1 MEAANPDLIRDSE
14 QSALPEQEPAVEAAQ
29 ELFVAEEDDHAMD
42 IVNIIQSCLKDIK
55 KIKSKHPTKML
66 SQLISVSEYIK
77 LRARY
82 RQHKLCTWPCLSASM
97 AITRRMG
104 KGPYYARQI
113 RHNALFLLKHH
124 HLPPPRSFV
133 KHGHHSLL
141 DNEAV
146 LHDVRVYLA
155 TQSLG
160 TISPR
165 ALCHHVNKIILPA
178 LGIQGT
184 IVESTAQRWLKFK
197 LGYESKEGKKGIYID
212 GHERPDVIKERKE
225 FIEILSGYERY
236 VGRVG
241 NPYDD
246 LI

>member
-1 MEAANPDLIRDSE
+1 MEAANPHLIRDSE
-14 QSALPEQEPAVEAAQ
+14 QSVLSEQEPAVEVAQ
-29 ELFVAEEDDHAMD
+29 ELFVAEEDDHATN

-82 RQHKLCTWPCLSASM
+82 QQHNLCTQPCLSASM
-97 AITRRMG
+97 AIAHQMG
-104 KGPYYARQI
+104 KGPYYACQI
-113 RHNALFLLKHH
+113 RHNVLFLLKHH

-160 TISPR
+160 TISSHT
-165 ALCHHVNKIILPA
+165 LCHHVNEIILPA

-184 IVESTAQRWLKFK
+184 IVESTAQ
-197 LGYESKEGKKGIYID
+197 
-212 GHERPDVIKERKE
+212 
-225 FIEILSGYERY
+225 
-236 VGRVG
+236 
-241 NPYDD
+241 
-246 LI
+246 